1 MTRLCRR
8 ILEDQLM
15 SIKRNLDMYQD
26 NIDTCERNLITYLW
40 GREAVQND
48 IDDLETALKML
59 GEEEA

>member
-1 MTRLCRR
+1 MTGLCRR